1 MSANVDGSDKQTLL
15 DATQGLGFVEGRTE
29 SVVFLTFNAVLPSLR
44 LNTYTYPYH
53 VGRPNGRNATDC
65 IDKTMSH
72 CQVMV
77 SRMALR
83 PHTAIFGGRHSPRSA
98 LRL

>member
-1 MSANVDGSDKQTLL
+1 MVHVCNLYINIGRSVRTVS
-15 DATQGLGFVEGRTE
+15 EGRT
-29 SVVFLTFNAVLPSLR
+29 AGMP
-44 LNTYTYPYH
+44 
-53 VGRPNGRNATDC
+53 TDC

-72 CQVMV
+72 CQVML
-77 SRMALR
+77 SRIALR